1 MNSARSS
8 SVNFQRVSPWT
19 PLTSRFPNPSDGI
32 AFQEMLLNED
42 LWLVREEERIVFE
55 TTQMILVREEVGRDS
70 DVVQD
75 FAILV
80 PSTNF
85 PPALDHLTSAFVM
98 RGDGKEVS

>member
-1 MNSARSS
+1 MNSARSPFINS
-8 SVNFQRVSPWT
+8 QRASPWAL
-19 PLTSRFPNPSDGI
+19 PTSRFPNPNDDI
-32 AFQEMLLNED
+32 AFQEMLFNKD
-42 LWLVREEERIVFE
+42 LWIVREEERIVFE

-85 PPALDHLTSAFVM
+85 PPALDHLTSVFVM
-98 RGDGKEVS
+98 RGDGMEVS